1 MGYHMYQCN
10 CDFFMK
16 KEDKATAL
24 KAIQALDPDSG
35 RGGRFE
41 PETGKTE
48 SWFSWINT
56 DEYKNA
62 TTLEEAVIAWRWELQ
77 GAVGG
82 DVTSIYFDG
91 EKLGDDEHLL
101 RAIAPF
107 VRDGSWIEIEGEDE
121 RWRWCFHGGELH
133 TITPTVIWPEV
144 GQEGEGNDQTT

>member
-1 MGYHMYQCN
+1 MGYHMCQWD
-10 CDFFMK
+10 CDFFIAEK
-16 KEDKATAL
+16 DKGAAL
-24 KAIQALDPDSG
+24 KAIQALDSDNG

-41 PETGKTE
+41 PEVGKVRN
-48 SWFSWINT
+48 WFSWVDT

-82 DVTSIYFDG
+82 DVTAICFDG
-91 EKLGDDEHLL
+91 EKLGDDEHFL

-107 VRDGSWIEIEGEDE
+107 VRDGSWIEIEGEDG
-121 RWRWCFHGGELH
+121 RWRWCFAGGELH

-144 GQEGEGNDQTT
+144 GQEGKGNDQTT

>member
-1 MGYHMYQCN
+1 MGYYMSQN
-10 CDFFMK
+10 DCDFFMK
-16 KEDKATAL
+16 KEDKAAAL
-24 KAIQALDPDSG
+24 KAIQALDPSKG
-35 RGGRFE
+35 HGGRCE
-41 PETGKTE
+41 PGGKRQ
-48 SWFSWINT
+48 SWFSWIDT

-62 TTLEEAVIAWRWELQ
+62 TTLEEAVVAWRWELQ

-82 DVTSIYFDG
+82 DVTAICFDC
-91 EKLGDDEHLL
+91 EKLGDDEHLF